1 MAESRSVAD
10 QRAAEEREQQQL
22 EQFLAH
28 AARIPELQ
36 TRLRG
41 VDPYEVVE
49 IAAAKGY
56 RFGVFTLH
64 RAVCTGYA
72 MPKVQQGALP
82 GPAKGQVVSLLGG
95 SPPSPTSTG
104 RCWRRAGGWAA

>member
-1 MAESRSVAD
+1 MAYSRSVAD

-28 AARIPELQ
+28 AARTPELQ

-49 IAAAKGY
+49 IAAAAGY
-56 RFGVFTLH
+56 P
-64 RAVCTGYA
+64 ACSPCTGLFA
-72 MPKVQQGALP
+72 
-82 GPAKGQVVSLLGG
+82 PATPCK
-95 SPPSPTSTG
+95 
-104 RCWRRAGGWAA
+104 R

>member
-1 MAESRSVAD
+1 MADGRTAAE
-10 QRAAEEREQQQL
+10 QRAAEEQEQQQL

-28 AARIPELQ
+28 AARSPELQ
-36 TRLRG
+36 ARLKG

-49 IAAAKGY
+49 IAAAEGY

-72 MPKVQQGALP
+72 MPKVRQ
-82 GPAKGQVVSLLGG
+82 
-95 SPPSPTSTG
+95 
-104 RCWRRAGGWAA
+104 

>member
-1 MAESRSVAD
+1 MADSRSGAE

-28 AARIPELQ
+28 AAGSPELQ
-36 TRLRG
+36 QRLRG

-49 IAAAKGY
+49 IAAAEGY
-56 RFGVFTLH
+56 QFGVFTLH

-72 MPKVQQGALP
+72 MQKVRQ
-82 GPAKGQVVSLLGG
+82 
-95 SPPSPTSTG
+95 
-104 RCWRRAGGWAA
+104 